1 MPGSVHL
8 CVGTQTQ
15 SPYAGLAPECGT
27 QVIAAGSMGWP
38 VPLLV
43 VGQHCLPT
51 LPPQPSP

>member
-8 CVGTQTQ
+8 CVGTHTQ